1 MMPCC
6 RAGLAGRTKEGARN
20 NEKDKKIRGLG
31 PTLIYTFPITY
42 FLLSKDKRSHCR
54 GPLQLPFLAL
64 EAAKGGDDSGELRA
78 TRAMGEP
85 SNVLKLRKRSC
96 NTLERRDLEKCNE
109 YR

>member
-1 MMPCC
+1 MSGWA
-6 RAGLAGRTKEGARN
+6 RREDEGRGKEQRERQN
-20 NEKDKKIRGLG
+20 KIRGLG

-42 FLLSKDKRSHCR
+42 FLLSNDKRSHCR

-78 TRAMGEP
+78 NRAMGEP

-96 NTLERRDLEKCNE
+96 NTLERRDLEKYNE